1 MQFIKDLELLE
12 KIIIF
17 EDLKLKRLQDYDK
30 NSKSKILFESSLSV
44 FGRSISN
51 ELSKN

>member
-12 KIIIF
+12 NIVIF
-17 EDLKLKRLQDYDK
+17 ENLKLKRLQDYDK

-44 FGRSISN
+44 FGSSIYN
-51 ELSKN
+51 ELSNN